1 MTLMSSE
8 IGWAEKPSANPIPQ
22 ADIRSLRLLMSYTR
36 QMWKLASGFHACR
49 VPVQK
54 NPRMLGHSLKGDV
67 TNGVYGHRS
76 VAELKHELEK
86 IEGKERAV

>member
-1 MTLMSSE
+1 MSSE
-8 IGWAEKPSANPIPQ
+8 IGWAEKPSAHPIPQ
-22 ADIRSLRLLMSYTR
+22 ADIR

-86 IEGKERAV
+86 IEGTERAA